1 MIHGH
6 IFGGIYFSATFV
18 EKEKTVPMF
27 DGSIFCATFGEEM
40 EGYQKKVPFSRLLLL
55 KASAT

>member
-40 EGYQKKVPFSRLLLL
+40 EGYQKKFLLVGFYY
-55 KASAT
+55 